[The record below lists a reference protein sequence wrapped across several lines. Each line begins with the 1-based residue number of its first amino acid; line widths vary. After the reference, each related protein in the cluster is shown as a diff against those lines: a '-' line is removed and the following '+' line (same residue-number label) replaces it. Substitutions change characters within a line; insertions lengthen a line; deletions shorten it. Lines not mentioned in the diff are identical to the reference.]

1 MSVKVRCPQCNT
13 TLTAP
18 NDIIGQTVRC
28 EECEATFTAKKPA
41 QRPQVVDADE
51 APTRPSKTNTR
62 RLADDD
68 DDEDDRPRKK
78 RRQKKSSTNAA
89 PLIFGGLL
97 AMSLIVVVLFLGY
110 YFVRSPKS
118 AQQQAVNIPV
128 QPQPMFQPNGFA
140 PLPNNIGMAPAQPLP
155 IVGDKM
161 RIANARWGGGGGRG
175 FGGFPSEADFTFE
188 YAFMNGPPNVAQFM
202 IQCKHFDGSTS
213 SGTLNELE
221 QNGTRTMKPAGGGM
235 FGRGRRLGMEF
246 WIEENGTRVSNIL
259 RLN

>member
-1 MSVKVRCPQCNT
+1 MSVKLRCPQCNT

-18 NDIIGQTVRC
+18 NEIIGQTVRC

-41 QRPQVVDADE
+41 QRSQVVDANE
-51 APTRPSKTNTR
+51 APARPSNTNTR
-62 RLADDD
+62 RLADEE

-118 AQQQAVNIPV
+118 AQQQAATNTPPAAM
-128 QPQPMFQPNGFA
+128 QPIFPANQFA
-140 PLPNNIGMAPAQPLP
+140 PLPNNVGMAPAQPPP
-155 IVGDKM
+155 IAGDKV
-161 RIANARWGGGGGRG
+161 RISNARWGGGNRI
-175 FGGFPSEADFTFE
+175 GGFPTQGDFTFDYE
-188 YAFMNGPPNVAQFM
+188 CLNGRPNGVQFKL
-202 IQCKHFDGSTS
+202 QCKHFDGSTS
-213 SGTLNELE
+213 NGVLHSLVNLSGTL
-221 QNGTRTMKPAGGGM
+221 TMKPSM
-235 FGRGRRLGMEF
+235 FGRWRQQGMEF

>member
-41 QRPQVVDADE
+41 LRPPVVDADE
-51 APTRPSKTNTR
+51 APVRPSKTNTR

-68 DDEDDRPRKK
+68 DEDDRPRKK
-78 RRQKKSSTNAA
+78 RRHKKSSTNAA

-97 AMSLIVVVLFLGY
+97 AMSLIVVVIFLGY

-118 AQQQAVNIPV
+118 AQQQAVKIPA

-140 PLPNNIGMAPAQPLP
+140 PLPNNVGVAPAQAPP
-155 IVGDKM
+155 IVGDKI
-161 RIANARWGGGGGRG
+161 RISNARWGGSNRM
-175 FGGFPSEADFTFE
+175 GGFPTQGDFTYDYECLF
-188 YAFMNGPPNVAQFM
+188 GRPVAGQFR
-202 IQCKHFDGSTS
+202 IQCKNFDGSTIS
-213 SGTLNELE
+213 GVLNSMVNLSGT
-221 QNGTRTMKPAGGGM
+221 QTMKPSM
-235 FGRGRRLGMEF
+235 FSRWRQQSMEF

-259 RLN
+259 TLN